1 MSQSAR
7 DPKLHPKDAF
17 GRKPLPG
24 GSPGPAKDK
33 TRDEANNPADA
44 SPNDPAG
51 ERTDGPK
58 GSEPEGSCWETIGV
72 ISRGRGTCPE
82 LKRFTHCRNCPV
94 FTQAGRALLERD
106 LPPGYQEEAAQA
118 LAVEKTEEPPG
129 AESLVIFR
137 IEREWLALPTRLL
150 AEVVDPE
157 KFHSL
162 PHRKNPVLLGV
173 VNVHGDIQLCVSLR
187 ALLDIEEAPG
197 APRERRPAT
206 HRRMMVIG
214 EPGAQWVFPV
224 DEILGID
231 RVRPQLY
238 RRTPVTVAKAG
249 SSYTRALFSWPL
261 RKKGAAAE
269 TVNVALLDADLILY
283 SLIRNV
289 Q

>member
-1 MSQSAR
+1 MSRSIRDSRRRPAEDSAR
-7 DPKLHPKDAF
+7 IAF
-17 GRKPLPG
+17 PG
-24 GSPGPAKDK
+24 ASSGPAKDNAK
-33 TRDEANNPADA
+33 DGANKPSAA
-44 SPNDPAG
+44 SSNDRAEEP
-51 ERTDGPK
+51 E
-58 GSEPEGSCWETIGV
+58 GSAPEGSCWETIGV
-72 ISRGRGTCPE
+72 ISGGRGICPE

-94 FTQAGRALLERD
+94 FTRAGRALLERE
-106 LPPGYQEEAAQA
+106 LPPGYQEEAAEA
-118 LAVEKTEEPPG
+118 LAVEKIEEPPG

-150 AEVVDPE
+150 SEVVDPE

-187 ALLDIEEAPG
+187 ALLDIEEAPS
-197 APRERRPAT
+197 AQRDRRPAN

-214 EPGAQWVFPV
+214 EPGAQWVFPA

-238 RRTPVTVAKAG
+238 RRAPVTVAKAG
-249 SSYTRALFSWPL
+249 SAYTRAIFSWPL

-269 TVNVALLDADLILY
+269 SVNVALLDADLILY